1 MTVTITTIAI
11 ICLSAFS
18 VLIPIQSEKVIIYN
32 YDNFGEVFPQGN
44 QTDFNIYKYKDI
56 NDIFKEKYQGT
67 NIGGAFR
74 IERGSTAPTIFT
86 PWLDGYIVDVSVT
99 VYCGK
104 LFTDQATKLIGVHYP
119 DRDWDYTFVCDSS
132 DSAWTVGWT
141 YNHTFVPTRRF
152 GKSAGVQ
159 VSIYAINV
167 TINEPFGFDEIR
179 ITTVEKIPPTTTAP
193 LQIATNHAT
202 APKKNP

>member
-18 VLIPIQSEKVIIYN
+18 VLIPIQSETIYIYN

-56 NDIFKEKYQGT
+56 NDIFKEKYQGS

-74 IERGSTAPTIFT
+74 IEGNSTAPTIYT
-86 PWLDGYIVDVSVT
+86 PWLDEYIVDVSVT

-104 LFTDQATKLIGVHYP
+104 LFTDHYTKVIGILYP
-119 DRDWDYTFVCDSS
+119 DGTWDYFFVCDSS

-141 YNHTFVPTRRF
+141 YNYTFVPPRRF
-152 GKSAGVQ
+152 EKSAGVQ

-193 LQIATNHAT
+193 KNSSTT
-202 APKKNP
+202 APKKTP